1 MKAVFLGTLAASQ
14 AAPITGFITEAVR
27 TEIVGDGDPVLLA
40 EAVADAEIVLT
51 GAWRAGYPAA
61 PRLRLLQ
68 VPLAGTD
75 GIEVAALPKGVTL
88 CNAYGHEPA
97 LGEFAI
103 MMMLAWRHRLFDIAT
118 SFRAGSWYWS
128 PTVGGPVRGEIGGR
142 TVGVV
147 GLGHIGHEVAWRA
160 AALGCRVLA
169 ANRTARERPPS
180 VERIFPMAELDQMLG
195 ECDVVVL
202 SCALTA
208 ETTGLIDRRRL
219 AAMKPDALLINL
231 ARGPIA
237 DEDALFEAL
246 RDGTIG
252 GAALDTWW
260 RYPSAAGARAAPVAP
275 PVPRVA
281 ERHHDTA
288 LLAADR
294 CHDRAPLARCGAQHR
309 PLRARREARKYRGRD
324 LRKTRMTD
332 ELAFL
337 SATRLVALYREKTL
351 SPVEVLTETLRRLEQ
366 YEGGGQRLCAVR
378 PGGGDGDGARIRG
391 ALAQGRAAG
400 PRRRRAGG
408 DQGHGPDPRLAAP
421 ALARGRSTR
430 ARNGTRIRRSRQSC
444 GRTARC
450 CSARPR
456 RPNSAGSP

>member
-27 TEIVGDGDPVLLA
+27 TEIVGDGDPVRLA

-75 GIEVAALPKGVTL
+75 GIEIAALPKAVTL

-128 PTVGGPVRGEIGGR
+128 PTVGGPTRGEIGGR
-142 TVGVV
+142 TIGIV

-169 ANRTARERPPS
+169 ANRTPRERPAS
-180 VERIFPMAELDQMLG
+180 IARIFPMSELDQMLG

-260 RYPSAAGARAAPVAP
+260 RYPSAQEPAPRPSRHPFHELPNVIMTP
-275 PVPRVA
+275 HCSPR
-281 ERHHDTA
+281 
-288 LLAADR
+288 
-294 CHDRAPLARCGAQHR
+294 
-309 PLRARREARKYRGRD
+309 
-324 LRKTRMTD
+324 TD
-332 ELAFL
+332 
-337 SATRLVALYREKTL
+337 ATIE
-351 SPVEVLTETLRRLEQ
+351 
-366 YEGGGQRLCAVR
+366 
-378 PGGGDGDGARIRG
+378 
-391 ALAQGRAAG
+391 
-400 PRRRRAGG
+400 
-408 DQGHGPDPRLAAP
+408 
-421 ALARGRSTR
+421 
-430 ARNGTRIRRSRQSC
+430 RRSRDV
-444 GRTARC
+444 ARNIDRLVRGEKLENIV
-450 CSARPR
+450 AVT
-456 RPNSAGSP
+456 

>member
-14 AAPITGFITEAVR
+14 AAPITGFITEEVR
-27 TEIVGDGDPVLLA
+27 TEIVGDGDRVLLA

-51 GAWRAGYPAA
+51 GAWRDGYPAA

-75 GIEVAALPKGVTL
+75 GIEIAALPKGVTL

-128 PTVGGPVRGEIGGR
+128 PTVGGPTRGEICGR
-142 TVGVV
+142 TVGIV

-180 VERIFPMAELDQMLG
+180 VTRIFPMSELDLMLG

-202 SCALTA
+202 SCALTP

-219 AAMKPDALLINL
+219 AAMRPDALLINL

-260 RYPSAAGARAAPVAP
+260 RYPSAAEPAPRPSRHPFHELTNVIMTP
-275 PVPRVA
+275 HCSPR
-281 ERHHDTA
+281 
-288 LLAADR
+288 
-294 CHDRAPLARCGAQHR
+294 
-309 PLRARREARKYRGRD
+309 
-324 LRKTRMTD
+324 TD
-332 ELAFL
+332 
-337 SATRLVALYREKTL
+337 ATIE
-351 SPVEVLTETLRRLEQ
+351 
-366 YEGGGQRLCAVR
+366 
-378 PGGGDGDGARIRG
+378 
-391 ALAQGRAAG
+391 
-400 PRRRRAGG
+400 
-408 DQGHGPDPRLAAP
+408 
-421 ALARGRSTR
+421 
-430 ARNGTRIRRSRQSC
+430 RRSRDV
-444 GRTARC
+444 ARNIDRLVRGEKLENIV
-450 CSARPR
+450 AVT
-456 RPNSAGSP
+456 